1 MMGDNPD
8 SASRELIPS
17 CRLVR
22 YLNTHS
28 VIPVEVHPAPI
39 VAHHTRGRHMTAL
52 PFTISDVLSVT
63 AVFLPGCIRAPTPGP
78 RPGTIPVHT
87 MAPAKSRRA
96 RPGQIHAGGHELPV
110 NGIASPGV
118 NFPYANRY
126 AILLSQSDD
135 RRGMSSTR
143 KKLVRRSTTPGLGR
157 PNVRVGS
164 RKRRDAAQRSTRGN
178 PSGSGFFSLANDR
191 ITPRHSLFRGVSYD
205 E

>member
-1 MMGDNPD
+1 MMGGNPAC
-8 SASRELIPS
+8 ASRELISS
-17 CRLVR
+17 CHFVR
-22 YLNTHS
+22 YLNTRS
-28 VIPVEVHPAPI
+28 VIPVEVYPAPL

-63 AVFLPGCIRAPTPGP
+63 AVFLPKCIRAPTPVP

-87 MAPAKSRRA
+87 MAPVKSRRA

-126 AILLSQSDD
+126 AILLSQSDN

-143 KKLVRRSTTPGLGR
+143 KNLVRRSTTPGLGR

-164 RKRRDAAQRSTRGN
+164 RKRRDTAQRSMGGN
-178 PSGSGFFSLANDR
+178 PSGSGGFFSGERPDNSASHFVPGGLVR
-191 ITPRHSLFRGVSYD
+191 
-205 E
+205 